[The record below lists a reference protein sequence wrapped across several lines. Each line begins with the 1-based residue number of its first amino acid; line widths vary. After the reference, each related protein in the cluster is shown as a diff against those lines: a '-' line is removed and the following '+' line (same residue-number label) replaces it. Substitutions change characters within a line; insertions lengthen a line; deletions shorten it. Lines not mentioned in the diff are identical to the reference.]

1 MQLRSNRHP
10 SRSRRNSSAG
20 SSTPGR
26 RRRRSSS
33 WIATGAVTA
42 AATLAAMVAP
52 AAAQLDV
59 ADNVVY
65 DNADLGA
72 GTIQRFDN
80 LAAAIG
86 YGDFDGDGYGDIVVG
101 IPGDGTVGGSI
112 RSIPGSPDGPVPA
125 ASTFISQNT
134 LFGDDADEGE
144 QGDRFG
150 HAVAV
155 GDFNADGFD
164 DVAVGVPYEDHSGHT
179 DAGAVNIVYG
189 SPAGLTAAGFGSFTE
204 ANLPGAPGDEDWF
217 GWALAV
223 GDFDED
229 GYDDL
234 AIGKPGEDILVR
246 DATDAGAVNIVYGSP
261 SGLTSQRSRVF
272 NQFGRIVGVP
282 QDGDRYGY
290 ALAAADF
297 DGDGD
302 DDLAV
307 GIPFEDIRGRRDA
320 GKVNIIGGSPNGL
333 AVAGN
338 FFVSQRGAVPGIPE
352 PGDWFGR
359 SLVAADLDGDGIDD
373 LAVGVPGE
381 GLRGQAGTGAVNVI
395 YGSVRSLAG
404 GESQLWSQ
412 RGQVPGLLE
421 AGDQFG
427 WALAAGDTDLDGI
440 DNLVVGIPGESLGAR
455 AEVGGVIVFG
465 SDPAGVVVDGAEYY
479 NQRRPIFGLPQT
491 EDRFGEAVAV
501 GDTNGDDGPEL
512 IVGVPFED
520 KGGVVDAGHV
530 HVIFNSR

>member
-1 MQLRSNRHP
+1 MLLRSSRHHRGSPQNP
-10 SRSRRNSSAG
+10 SVG
-20 SSTPGR
+20 SSTPRR
-26 RRRRSSS
+26 RRRRSPS
-33 WIATGAVTA
+33 WIVAGAVTA
-42 AATLAAMVAP
+42 GATFAAMVAP
-52 AAAQLDV
+52 AAAQLEV
-59 ADNVVY
+59 ADNVAF

-72 GTIQRFDN
+72 GTIQPDDN
-80 LAAAIG
+80 LAAAIDH
-86 YGDFDGDGYGDIVVG
+86 GDFDADGYGDIVVG

-125 ASTFISQNT
+125 ASTFVSQNT
-134 LFGDDADEGE
+134 LFGDAAGEGE

-164 DVAVGVPYEDHSGHT
+164 DVAVGVPYEDHSGNT

-189 SPAGLTAAGFGSFTE
+189 SAAGLTDLGFASITE
-204 ANLPGAPGDEDWF
+204 ADLRGAPNDGDLF

-223 GDFDED
+223 GDFDAD

-234 AIGKPGEDILVR
+234 AVGKPGEDILR
-246 DATDAGAVNIVYGSP
+246 RNATDAGAVDVLYGSP
-261 SGLTSQRSRVF
+261 TGITSQRARIL
-272 NQFGRIVGVP
+272 NQFGRIAGIP

-290 ALAAADF
+290 ALAAGDF

-307 GIPFEDIRGRRDA
+307 GIPFEDIRGRADA
-320 GKVNIIGGSPNGL
+320 GKVNIIGGSPDGI

-359 SLVAADLDGDGIDD
+359 SLVAADLDGDGIVD
-373 LAVGVPGE
+373 LAAGVPGE
-381 GLRGQAGTGAVNVI
+381 GLRGEAGTGAVNVT
-395 YGSVRSLAG
+395 YGSTRSLAG
-404 GESQLWSQ
+404 GESQLFSQ
-412 RGQVPGLLE
+412 AGPVPGLLE

-427 WALAAGDTDLDGI
+427 WAVAAGDTDLDGV
-440 DNLVVGIPGESLGAR
+440 DNLVVGIPGEGLGAR
-455 AEVGGVIVFG
+455 NEAGGAIVFG
-465 SDPAGVVVDGAEYY
+465 SDSSGVVIAGAEYY
-479 NQRRPIFGLPQT
+479 NQRRPVFGLPQT
-491 EDRFGEAVAV
+491 GDRFGEALAV

-520 KGGVVDAGHV
+520 KGGVVDAGQV